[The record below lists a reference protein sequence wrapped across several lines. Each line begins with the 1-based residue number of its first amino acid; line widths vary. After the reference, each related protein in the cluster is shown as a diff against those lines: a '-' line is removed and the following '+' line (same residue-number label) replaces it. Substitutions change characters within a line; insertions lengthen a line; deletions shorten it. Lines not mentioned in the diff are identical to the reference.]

1 MPTTT
6 SAAKIK
12 YIKNVQVANVQV
24 ATGGVYAKAQHGNG
38 TPIELELPPVAGA
51 MYVNDV
57 DSTLWIAVSG
67 IWKQL
72 V

>member
-1 MPTTT
+1 MPIQ
-6 SAAKIK
+6 AKVKSISN
-12 YIKNVQVANVQV
+12 INIANVQV
-24 ATGGVYAKAQHGNG
+24 ATGGIYAKAQHGNG

-51 MYVNDV
+51 MYVNDT

>member
-1 MPTTT
+1 MPIQ
-6 SAAKIK
+6 AKVKSISN
-12 YIKNVQVANVQV
+12 INIANVQV
-24 ATGGVYAKAQHGNG
+24 ATGGIYAKAQHGNG